1 MYNHIT
7 TDDERVIREM
17 TTLYNDIKTRANT
30 PSPPRVRSEK
40 TFEKN
45 KELIYLFKTN
55 PHKTR
60 QGLAD
65 RLDIKPSNITNWI
78 KYKTSKVQRE
88 VPKKHMTKIYEY
100 FRM

>member
-1 MYNHIT
+1 T
-7 TDDERVIREM
+7 TDDDHVIREM
-17 TTLYNDIKTRANT
+17 TNLYNDIKTRAGT

-45 KELIYLFKTN
+45 EELIYLFKTN
-55 PHKTR
+55 PLKTR

-65 RLDIKPSNITNWI
+65 QLDIKSSNISNWI
-78 KYKTSKVQRE
+78 KYKTSKEQRE
-88 VPKKHMTKIYEY
+88 VPKKHMAKIYEY